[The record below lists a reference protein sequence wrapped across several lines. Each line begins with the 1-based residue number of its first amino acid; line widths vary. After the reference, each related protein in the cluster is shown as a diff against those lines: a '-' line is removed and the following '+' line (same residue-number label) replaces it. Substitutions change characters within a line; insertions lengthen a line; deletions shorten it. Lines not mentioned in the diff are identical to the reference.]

1 MKDTLGT
8 LRARI
13 AALGDTWT
21 DAQGTVHERPTAWA
35 YAQACAALD
44 RWRQRAEAAE
54 TRAEQL
60 NGDRHAAE
68 EDAFEWRQ
76 RAEVAEAALRQI
88 ADNAEASYWELRHW
102 LDSGPDCREWV
113 HGDDAISR
121 ESNGE
126 SSEDLHDD
134 GAFGFFDGD
143 EDESFDCGMDRHG
156 GCGKAGS
163 EECEFECPFN
173 G

>member
-1 MKDTLGT
+1 MKDTIGT

-21 DAQGTVHERPTAWA
+21 DGQGTVHERPTAWA

-44 RWRQRAEAAE
+44 K
-54 TRAEQL
+54 
-60 NGDRHAAE
+60 
-68 EDAFEWRQ
+68 WRQ

-113 HGDDAISR
+113 HGDDGPAYPFMQLAKAARVVVEGIQ
-121 ESNGE
+121 ES
-126 SSEDLHDD
+126 
-134 GAFGFFDGD
+134 
-143 EDESFDCGMDRHG
+143 
-156 GCGKAGS
+156 KK
-163 EECEFECPFN
+163 
-173 G
+173 